1 VTTLSDAF
9 LRLQLRFVREQGAAR
24 VMLLDTDRPA
34 EIVERI
40 QDLAYEQGLA
50 VAVNVET
57 SSISIV
63 EAPAAAASG

>member
-1 VTTLSDAF
+1 MTTLSDAF
-9 LRLQLRFVREQGAAR
+9 LRLQLRFVREHGAAR

-34 EIVERI
+34 DIVQRI
-40 QDLAYEQGLA
+40 HDLADEQGLA
-50 VAVNVET
+50 VAVDMDT